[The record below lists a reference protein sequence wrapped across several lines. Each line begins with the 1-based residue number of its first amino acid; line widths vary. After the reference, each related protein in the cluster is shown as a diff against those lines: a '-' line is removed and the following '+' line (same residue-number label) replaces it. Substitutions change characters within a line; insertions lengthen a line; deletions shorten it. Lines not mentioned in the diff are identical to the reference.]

1 MVHNYF
7 GLRLTENSTNTAG
20 KCWKEEE
27 RLKINGL
34 SKILFR
40 PKQSF
45 RPKQLL
51 SAEKCVSAES
61 PKEKKAERPKPKH
74 ILAENFGRNRTETV
88 FG

>member
-1 MVHNYF
+1 MIHNYF
-7 GLRLTENSTNTAG
+7 GLKLTENSTNTAE

-45 RPKQLL
+45 QPKQLL
-51 SAEKCVSAES
+51 SSEKRVSAES
-61 PKEKKAERPKPKH
+61 PKEKKPERPKSKH
-74 ILAENFGRNRTETV
+74 ISAETEPKQYSV
-88 FG
+88 DH

>member
-1 MVHNYF
+1 M
-7 GLRLTENSTNTAG
+7 TENSTNTAET
-20 KCWKEEE
+20 CWKEEG
-27 RLKINGL
+27 RLKISGL
-34 SKILFR
+34 PNILIW

-45 RPKQLL
+45 WPKQLL